1 MTFFIATESY
11 TNAQMG
17 KRLKTPVIG
26 LDRLMQW
33 LLGHCTQIQTG
44 YNCIID

>member
-17 KRLKTPVIG
+17 KRLKTPVTG

-33 LLGHCTQIQTG
+33 FFDHCTQIQTG
-44 YNCIID
+44 YNWIID